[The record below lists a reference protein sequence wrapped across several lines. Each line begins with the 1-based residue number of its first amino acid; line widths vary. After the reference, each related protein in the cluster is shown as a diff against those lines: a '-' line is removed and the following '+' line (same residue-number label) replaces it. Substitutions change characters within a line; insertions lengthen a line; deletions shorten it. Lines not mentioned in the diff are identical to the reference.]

1 MVISL
6 LEGTRQKRLELKVV
20 TGQTAL
26 LTAHLITHYLVKQRQ
41 GRDGD
46 KGRKAEIETDYVVAR
61 GHISKTEKKLSNGHL
76 SLSVCSDSVYN
87 WMIHSFN
94 LIALFIKTWG
104 GKKEEAL
111 PETEWVAGGALL

>member
-6 LEGTRQKRLELKVV
+6 LKGTRQKGLELKVV

-26 LTAHLITHYLVKQRQ
+26 LTAHLISHYLVKQRQ

-46 KGRKAEIETDYVVAR
+46 KGRMIEIETDYVVAC
-61 GHISKTEKKLSNGHL
+61 GHISKTEKKLSNV
-76 SLSVCSDSVYN
+76 SVSACSDSVYN

-104 GKKEEAL
+104 KKGEAL
-111 PETEWVAGGALL
+111 PETEWVAGGAPL